1 LPLGETMMEI
11 LANLF
16 GFGIPIA
23 FFLLSYIGVHIVF
36 EKDAKKTI
44 PLIWEK
50 GGLLHKLLNRKDYEV
65 FDKSKIKYRDGD
77 NT

>member
-1 LPLGETMMEI
+1 LPLGETMIEI

>member
-1 LPLGETMMEI
+1 MMEI
-11 LANLF
+11 LENLV
-16 GFGIPIA
+16 GFIFVSV
-23 FFLLSYIGVHIVF
+23 FFIFSYIGIHMSF
-36 EKDAKKTI
+36 EKDAKKSI

-50 GGLLHKLLNRKDYEV
+50 GGILHKFLKPGEYTDGV

>member
-1 LPLGETMMEI
+1 MEI
-11 LANLF
+11 LENLV
-16 GFGIPIA
+16 GFIFVSV
-23 FFLLSYIGVHIVF
+23 FFIFSYIGIHMSF
-36 EKDAKKTI
+36 EKDAKKSI

-50 GGLLHKLLNRKDYEV
+50 GGILHKFLKPKDYEA

>member
-1 LPLGETMMEI
+1 MIDILTNLMGLALTTM
-11 LANLF
+11 
-16 GFGIPIA
+16 
-23 FFLLSYIGVHIVF
+23 FLLFSYVGIHMVF

-50 GGLLHKLLNRKDYEV
+50 GGILHKLLKPKEYAI

>member
-1 LPLGETMMEI
+1 MEI
-11 LANLF
+11 LENLV
-16 GFGIPIA
+16 GIIFVSV
-23 FFLLSYIGVHIVF
+23 FFIFSYIGIHMSF
-36 EKDAKKTI
+36 EKDAKKSI

-50 GGLLHKLLNRKDYEV
+50 GGILHKFLKPQEYTDGV

>member
-1 LPLGETMMEI
+1 MEI
-11 LANLF
+11 LANLLGLALTTVF
-16 GFGIPIA
+16 ILF
-23 FFLLSYIGVHIVF
+23 SYIGIHMVF
-36 EKDAKKTI
+36 EKDAKKSI

-50 GGLLHKLLNRKDYEV
+50 GGILHKFLKPKEYEV

>member
-1 LPLGETMMEI
+1 MIEI
-11 LANLF
+11 LTNLF
-16 GFGIPIA
+16 GVAITV
-23 FFLLSYIGVHIVF
+23 FFLLLTYIGIHMVF
-36 EKDAKKTI
+36 EKDSKKYI

-50 GGLLHKLLNRKDYEV
+50 GGILHKFLKPKEYEV

>member
-1 LPLGETMMEI
+1 MEI
-11 LANLF
+11 LTNIF
-16 GFGIPIA
+16 GLVLIIA
-23 FFLLSYIGVHIVF
+23 FILLSYIGIHIVF
-36 EKDAKKTI
+36 EKDAKKSI

-50 GGLLHKLLNRKDYEV
+50 GGLLHKLLNPRDYEV

>member
-1 LPLGETMMEI
+1 MEI
-11 LANLF
+11 LTNL
-16 GFGIPIA
+16 GAVALIVA
-23 FFLLSYIGVHIVF
+23 FFLFSYIGIHIVF

>member
-1 LPLGETMMEI
+1 MEI
-11 LANLF
+11 LVNLLGLALTTVF
-16 GFGIPIA
+16 I
-23 FFLLSYIGVHIVF
+23 LLSYIGIHMVF
-36 EKDAKKTI
+36 EKDAKKSI

-50 GGLLHKLLNRKDYEV
+50 GGLLHKLLNPRDYEV

>member
-1 LPLGETMMEI
+1 M
-11 LANLF
+11 
-16 GFGIPIA
+16 
-23 FFLLSYIGVHIVF
+23 SF
-36 EKDAKKTI
+36 EKDAKKSI

-50 GGLLHKLLNRKDYEV
+50 GGLLHKLLNPKDYEV

>member
-1 LPLGETMMEI
+1 MEI
-11 LANLF
+11 LTNIF
-16 GFGIPIA
+16 GLVLIIA
-23 FFLLSYIGVHIVF
+23 FILLSYIGIHIVF
-36 EKDAKKTI
+36 EKDAKKSI

-50 GGLLHKLLNRKDYEV
+50 GGLLHKLLNPIDYEV

>member
-1 LPLGETMMEI
+1 ME
-11 LANLF
+11 LSTDFF
-16 GFGIPIA
+16 GFVIIVA
-23 FFLLSYIGVHIVF
+23 FFLFSYIGIHMVF

-50 GGLLHKLLNRKDYEV
+50 GGILHKFLKPKEYEV

>member
-1 LPLGETMMEI
+1 MPLGETMIEI

>member
-1 LPLGETMMEI
+1 MMEI

-23 FFLLSYIGVHIVF
+23 FFLLSYIGVHMVF

-50 GGLLHKLLNRKDYEV
+50 GGLLHKLLNPKDCEV

>member
-1 LPLGETMMEI
+1 MDILTNLMGLALTTM
-11 LANLF
+11 
-16 GFGIPIA
+16 
-23 FFLLSYIGVHIVF
+23 FLLFSYVGIHMVF

-50 GGLLHKLLNRKDYEV
+50 GGILHKLLKPKEYEV

>member
-1 LPLGETMMEI
+1 MIEI
-11 LANLF
+11 LTNL
-16 GFGIPIA
+16 GGVALLIA
-23 FFLLSYIGVHIVF
+23 FLLFSYIGIHIVF
-36 EKDAKKTI
+36 EKDAKKSI

-50 GGLLHKLLNRKDYEV
+50 GGILHKFLKPQEYTDGV

>member
-1 LPLGETMMEI
+1 ME
-11 LANLF
+11 LLTDFF
-16 GFGIPIA
+16 GFVIIVA
-23 FFLLSYIGVHIVF
+23 FFLFSYIGIHMVF
-36 EKDAKKTI
+36 ETDAKKTI

-50 GGLLHKLLNRKDYEV
+50 GGILHKFLKPKEYEV

>member
-1 LPLGETMMEI
+1 LGKVIVEI
-11 LANLF
+11 LTNLF
-16 GFGIPIA
+16 GFLLVGV
-23 FFLLSYIGVHIVF
+23 FFLFSYVGLHMVF

-50 GGLLHKLLNRKDYEV
+50 GGILHKFLKPKEYEV

>member
-1 LPLGETMMEI
+1 MEI
-11 LANLF
+11 LTNLF
-16 GFGIPIA
+16 GFLLVGV
-23 FFLLSYIGVHIVF
+23 FFLFSYIGIHMVF
-36 EKDAKKTI
+36 EKDANKTI

-50 GGLLHKLLNRKDYEV
+50 GGILHKFLKPKEYAV

>member
-1 LPLGETMMEI
+1 MEI
-11 LANLF
+11 LTNL
-16 GFGIPIA
+16 GAVVLIVA
-23 FFLLSYIGVHIVF
+23 FFFFSYLGIHIVF

-50 GGLLHKLLNRKDYEV
+50 GGILHRLLKPKEYKL
-65 FDKSKIKYRDGD
+65 FDKSKMKYRDGD

>member
-1 LPLGETMMEI
+1 VGKVIMEI
-11 LANLF
+11 LANLLGLALTTVF
-16 GFGIPIA
+16 ILF
-23 FFLLSYIGVHIVF
+23 SYIGIHMVF
-36 EKDAKKTI
+36 EKDAKKSI

-50 GGLLHKLLNRKDYEV
+50 GGILHKFLKPKEYAV